1 MTLNLQIIP
10 ADDSAGVHSLVRAMV
25 IIVPSKKLLARTL
38 AGCVELQ
45 EEVMRYLSVRKDL
58 TEYIRDG
65 LKLAQT
71 QLDQV
76 ESDIKRVQARFPA

>member
-1 MTLNLQIIP
+1 M
-10 ADDSAGVHSLVRAMV
+10 RAMV